1 MRWHTSLIVGVLT
14 ACGGEESGPTGPT
27 TGTLEI
33 RTTTS
38 GPAAIA
44 AYNYRVDGEPA
55 QAIGNNAVVSRQEVE
70 AGSHVV
76 QLTGLPDG
84 CTTTSDNPQTVSVTP
99 GSTTMVDFAITCVP
113 RVGSIQVV
121 TATSGP
127 APTSYDV
134 VLDGASVGAIDAS
147 GTRTLESIPSG
158 THALGLSALP
168 ANCQLQGDNPRATI
182 VQTARSV
189 RVSFT
194 ITCTKPPPE
203 TGSLRI
209 ATFTTGVDL
218 DGFQVTVDGGA
229 RQAIA
234 LNGVLTLTN
243 VATGDRSVRLVGLA
257 SGCTITG
264 DNPRRVTVTTGA
276 TASVEFSVAC
286 QPEPVTGSLRIVT
299 TTTGAEIDADGYAL
313 DIDRGAAIPIGSTA
327 AITVADVI
335 EGVHTVTLSG
345 LATNC
350 TVDGTNP
357 RRVTVAGGTT
367 IEVSF
372 AVGCVPRVTG
382 QWTRM
387 ESGTTYSLHSVWGS
401 SPADVYTV
409 GEPGGGFESAI
420 FHYDGLAWSTH
431 ATEPGA
437 TLFGVW
443 GSGPAD
449 VFAVGASPLGD
460 RGYDGVILHYDG
472 TAWTA
477 MQGPGVGTAD
487 GSVQVSFYSVWGTS
501 GTDVFA
507 VGQSYADRGQ
517 GMIARYDGA
526 GWSAMTVPTAED
538 QVFRDV
544 FGTSPQ
550 DVYVVGYI
558 APFVGLRRAPS
569 FRARRGQFSTG
580 TILRF
585 DGSQWLE
592 VLSADATS
600 FSGVWAS
607 APDDVFAVG
616 SSNDFAAIYHFDGSS
631 WSAMSVPQTGPL
643 LDVWGT
649 SASDV
654 YAVGLGTILHYDGQ
668 RWSEVQSGADR
679 LAGVWTTVE
688 NEAFAVGS
696 GGTVLRGRAVAG
708 GAAP

>member
-1 MRWHTSLIVGVLT
+1 MRWYAIFIVGVLT
-14 ACGGEESGPTGPT
+14 ACGGEESDPTGPS

-38 GPAAIA
+38 GPAATA

-55 QAIGNNAVVSRQEVE
+55 QPIGNNAVVSRQEVQ

-84 CTTTSDNPQTVSVTP
+84 CTATGENPQTVSVTP
-99 GSTTMVDFAITCVP
+99 GSTTIVDFAVTCVP
-113 RVGSIQVV
+113 PIGSIQVV

-158 THALGLSALP
+158 THALGLAALP

-189 RVSFT
+189 TASFT
-194 ITCTKPPPE
+194 ISCTQPPPE

-209 ATFTTGVDL
+209 TTFTTGVDP
-218 DGFQVTVDGGA
+218 DGFQVTIDGGA
-229 RQAIA
+229 PQAIA
-234 LNGVLTLTN
+234 LNGALTLAN
-243 VATGDRSVRLVGLA
+243 VATGDHAVRVVGLA
-257 SGCTITG
+257 SGCTITSE
-264 DNPRRVTVTTGA
+264 NPRRVTVTTGA
-276 TASVEFSVAC
+276 TASVEFRVAC
-286 QPEPVTGSLRIVT
+286 PPEPVTGGIRVVT
-299 TTTGAEIDADGYAL
+299 STTGIEIDADGYAF
-313 DIDRGAAIPIGSTA
+313 DIDRGAAQPIGSSA
-327 AITVADVI
+327 AITVADVL

-350 TVDGTNP
+350 RVEGTNP
-357 RRVTVAGGTT
+357 QRVIVVGETT

-372 AVGCVPRVTG
+372 AVLCTAPVVG
-382 QWTRM
+382 QWTRV

-409 GEPGGGFESAI
+409 GEPGGRFESAV
-420 FHYDGLAWSTH
+420 FHYDGVAWSTQ
-431 ATEPGA
+431 ATEPGV
-437 TLFGVW
+437 TLYGVW
-443 GSGPAD
+443 GSGPTD

-460 RGYDGVILHYDG
+460 RGYDGVILQYTG
-472 TAWTA
+472 TAWAA
-477 MQGPGVGTAD
+477 MSGPGVGTAD
-487 GSVQVSFYSVWGTS
+487 GSVQVSFYSVWGSS
-501 GTDVFA
+501 GADVFA
-507 VGQSYADRGQ
+507 VGQSYADRSH
-517 GMIARYDGA
+517 GMIAHYNGS
-526 GWSAMTVPTAED
+526 GWSPMTVPSPD
-538 QVFRDV
+538 DRVFRDV

-558 APFVGLRRAPS
+558 APFVDLRRAPL
-569 FRARRGQFSTG
+569 FQARRGQFSTG
-580 TILRF
+580 TILRY
-585 DGSQWLE
+585 DGTQWLE
-592 VLSADATS
+592 VLSADGTV

-607 APDDVFAVG
+607 APNDVFAVG
-616 SSNDFAAIYHFDGSS
+616 SSNDLAAVYHFDGTA
-631 WSAMSVPQTGPL
+631 WAPMSVPQTGPL
-643 LDVWGT
+643 LDVWGS

-654 YAVGLGTILHYDGQ
+654 YAVGVGTILHFDGQ

>member
-14 ACGGEESGPTGPT
+14 ACGGEESDPTGPT

-44 AYNYRVDGEPA
+44 AYNYRVDGEAA

-113 RVGSIQVV
+113 PVGSIQVV

-134 VLDGASVGAIDAS
+134 VLDGASVGAINAS

-158 THALGLSALP
+158 THALGLGGLP

-194 ITCTKPPPE
+194 ITCTEPPPE

-209 ATFTTGVDL
+209 ATFTTGVDP

-234 LNGVLTLTN
+234 LNGVLTLAN

-299 TTTGAEIDADGYAL
+299 ATTGAEIDADGYAL

-357 RRVTVAGGTT
+357 RRVTVTGGTT
-367 IEVSF
+367 VEVSF

-431 ATEPGA
+431 
-437 TLFGVW
+437 
-443 GSGPAD
+443 
-449 VFAVGASPLGD
+449 
-460 RGYDGVILHYDG
+460 
-472 TAWTA
+472 
-477 MQGPGVGTAD
+477 
-487 GSVQVSFYSVWGTS
+487 
-501 GTDVFA
+501 
-507 VGQSYADRGQ
+507 
-517 GMIARYDGA
+517 
-526 GWSAMTVPTAED
+526 
-538 QVFRDV
+538 
-544 FGTSPQ
+544 
-550 DVYVVGYI
+550 
-558 APFVGLRRAPS
+558 
-569 FRARRGQFSTG
+569 
-580 TILRF
+580 
-585 DGSQWLE
+585 
-592 VLSADATS
+592 
-600 FSGVWAS
+600 
-607 APDDVFAVG
+607 
-616 SSNDFAAIYHFDGSS
+616 
-631 WSAMSVPQTGPL
+631 
-643 LDVWGT
+643 
-649 SASDV
+649 
-654 YAVGLGTILHYDGQ
+654 
-668 RWSEVQSGADR
+668 
-679 LAGVWTTVE
+679 
-688 NEAFAVGS
+688 
-696 GGTVLRGRAVAG
+696 
-708 GAAP
+708 